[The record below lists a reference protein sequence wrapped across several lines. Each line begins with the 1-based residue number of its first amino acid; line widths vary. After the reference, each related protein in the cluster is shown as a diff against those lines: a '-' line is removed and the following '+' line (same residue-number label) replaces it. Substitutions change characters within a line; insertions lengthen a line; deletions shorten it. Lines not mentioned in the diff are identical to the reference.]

1 MTKSLVSFQIFAP
14 DGVFANPLLEI
25 ISKMATKNIS

>member
-1 MTKSLVSFQIFAP
+1 MTKRLVSFQIFAP
-14 DGVFANPLLEI
+14 DGIFTNLLLEI